1 MKTMRGAWNGL
12 VTVLC
17 GISSC
22 VSACVRA
29 DSSSLAP
36 TDPNVVVSEI
46 DTAGKGDGHLP
57 DPKGET
63 AKSGATERA
72 PRDCAGP
79 LTFDDE
85 ILEAIV
91 REPASESV
99 EQIEAIHGDGRA
111 VRTLGG
117 IECLNRPLVTY
128 DTLDLSRVLLV
139 SFVLSSPGGPS
150 P

>member
-1 MKTMRGAWNGL
+1 MEG
-12 VTVLC
+12 
-17 GISSC
+17 SH
-22 VSACVRA
+22 
-29 DSSSLAP
+29 P
-36 TDPNVVVSEI
+36 
-46 DTAGKGDGHLP
+46 P
-57 DPKGET
+57 DPTGGTIE
-63 AKSGATERA
+63 SGATERP

-91 REPASESV
+91 REPAPESV